1 MSRLSQKASEAGPDA
16 ALVAPSPRT
25 GNEKRIA
32 FLVLALA
39 LTAQIAWMAYNHFR
53 RGAAWLSMSY
63 PMEFAL
69 PFLLLLI
76 TGGRVR
82 WIAALMRLPIAI
94 SFLSAVGDRLGLL
107 GGPGTPGV
115 AWGNFANFV
124 AYTAQVNSFMPVAI
138 APVLAVAATI
148 CESTF
153 GIALLFGWRIRLF
166 ALGSAGL
173 LFLFATAMTISG
185 FSQFAYGVYAI
196 CAGAWALSTVDS
208 SLLSVD
214 LILHRRAMGRR
225 EWPYAND
232 SSVKRR

>member
-1 MSRLSQKASEAGPDA
+1 MSRFMRKAAGVGPEE
-16 ALVAPSPRT
+16 LPAPRSRA
-25 GNEKRIA
+25 GYEKRIA
-32 FLVLALA
+32 LLVLALA
-39 LTAQIAWMAYNHFR
+39 LTAQIAWLADNHFR
-53 RGAAWLSMSY
+53 RGASWLSMSY
-63 PMEFAL
+63 PLEFAL
-69 PFLLLLI
+69 PFLLLLM

-94 SFLSAVGDRLGLL
+94 AFLSAVCDRLGLL

-124 AYTAQVNSFMPVAI
+124 TYTAQVNSLMPAAI

-153 GIALLFGWRIRLF
+153 GIALLIGWRIRSF

-196 CAGAWALSTVDS
+196 CAGAWVVSTVDS
-208 SLLSVD
+208 SLLSAD
-214 LILHRRAMGRR
+214 SILQRRAK
-225 EWPYAND
+225 
-232 SSVKRR
+232 S

>member
-1 MSRLSQKASEAGPDA
+1 MSMRMQKAAGVGPEALPPP
-16 ALVAPSPRT
+16 PSAEY
-25 GNEKRIA
+25 EKRIA
-32 FLVLALA
+32 FLMLALA
-39 LTAQIAWMAYNHFR
+39 LTAQIAWMAHNRFG

-63 PMEFAL
+63 PLEFVL
-69 PFLLLLI
+69 PFLLLVI

-82 WIAALMRLPIAI
+82 WIAALMRLPIATA
-94 SFLSAVGDRLGLL
+94 FLSAVGDRLGLL

-124 AYTAQVNSFMPVAI
+124 AYTAKVNSFMPAAI

-148 CESTF
+148 CESMF
-153 GIALLFGWRIRLF
+153 GIALLFGWRIRSF

-185 FSQFAYGVYAI
+185 FSQFAYGVYAM
-196 CAGAWALSTVDS
+196 CAGAWALSTVDA

-214 LILHRRAMGRR
+214 LIAHRRAK
-225 EWPYAND
+225 
-232 SSVKRR
+232 S